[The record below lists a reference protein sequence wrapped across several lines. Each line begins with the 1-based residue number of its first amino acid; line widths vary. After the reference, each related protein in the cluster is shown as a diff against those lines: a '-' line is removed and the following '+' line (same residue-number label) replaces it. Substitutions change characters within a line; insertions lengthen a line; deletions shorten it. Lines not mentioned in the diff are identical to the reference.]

1 MGALYAS
8 LRSWG
13 MEEEGVIPFPDWKG
27 VDEYRDPVDPKSLS
41 SNFAVVFTEVAS
53 LLNYHVER
61 TVEGLPV
68 SFPISIQGKQDNTK
82 YRSSRNNR
90 VELKKTVIH

>member
-1 MGALYAS
+1 MACNTIFSWALLKKIKYSNMTENNALVS
-8 LRSWG
+8 GLLGEQFRLEMVVPQSSR
-13 MEEEGVIPFPDWKG
+13 EA
-27 VDEYRDPVDPKSLS
+27 PKIS
-41 SNFAVVFTEVAS
+41 
-53 LLNYHVER
+53 
-61 TVEGLPV
+61 EGLPV